1 MESEKN
7 IKKGKTNILAED
19 DRFIA
24 RAYNDGF
31 MRAGYDVIYAE
42 DGAKALEKLKG
53 AKPDIIL
60 LDVIMPEKNGF
71 EVLTEIKKD
80 ENLKSIPVIILS
92 NLGQDSDIK
101 KGKDLGAD
109 DYFIKSNLSIS
120 EVLEKIEMHIKK

>member
-1 MESEKN
+1 MPEI
-7 IKKGKTNILAED
+7 IKKNKTIFLAED

-31 MRAGYDVIYAE
+31 TRAGYDVIYAE
-42 DGAKALEKLKG
+42 DGAKAIEKLKG
-53 AKPDIIL
+53 AQPDIIL

-71 EVLTEIKKD
+71 EVLTEIKQD
-80 ENLKSIPVIILS
+80 ENLKNIPIIILS